1 MNDNRKLPKLPSIKR
16 LPSYLH
22 ELKILRDNG
31 QQVVSTTHLAQK
43 LGLEPIIVRKDLE
56 LASSPGSPGVG
67 YSIQN
72 LIDGIEKFLGWS
84 NETPVFLIG
93 TGNLG
98 TALLGYKGFAE
109 YRFNIVAAF
118 DNAPEKIGTTVHD
131 KPVYDIGKLAEL
143 SEKLNVKIAI
153 LSVPCEHA
161 QQAAD
166 HIAESGLKAIWNFT
180 NTPLAL
186 PPDMIQQRV
195 NMAGD
200 LAELSVKLSGKMK
213 NNTDI

>member
-1 MNDNRKLPKLPSIKR
+1 MEQQIIENDGLQYVPQIAVQYV
-16 LPSYLH
+16 YLDFDG
-22 ELKILRDNG
+22 E
-31 QQVVSTTHLAQK
+31 STTYRNEDLNITIKVDVDDSGMSDEQK
-43 LGLEPIIVRKDLE
+43 RYI
-56 LASSPGSPGVG
+56 
-67 YSIQN
+67 
-72 LIDGIEKFLGWS
+72 
-84 NETPVFLIG
+84 
-93 TGNLG
+93 
-98 TALLGYKGFAE
+98 
-109 YRFNIVAAF
+109 
-118 DNAPEKIGTTVHD
+118 
-131 KPVYDIGKLAEL
+131 LAEL